1 VKRWVFAVLVLVNLG
16 LFMWASWYRTE
27 PGITVAPRPLF
38 HPELMVPLNTPG
50 VALKSRRNERPPAPL
65 VAAKPQERCIRIGPL
80 PAEAVESA
88 TRWLTNEKFAATP
101 RREERRVENS
111 YWVHLGPFGNREQAE
126 TRLKALV
133 EKGVKDV
140 LIMQDAQGEPAI
152 SLGLYNRI
160 ENANQRL
167 QELARKG
174 VEARQ
179 EIRYR
184 NESLT
189 WFELRLSEPAGEAL
203 TRLRGHDWGAGGIE
217 VSDSSCPAE
226 TDG

>member
-1 VKRWVFAVLVLVNLG
+1 MKRWIFAVLVLVNIG
-16 LFMWASWYRTE
+16 LFMWASWYRAE

-50 VALKSRRNERPPAPL
+50 VALKSRRNERPPTPL
-65 VAAKPQERCIRIGPL
+65 VAAKPRERCIRIGPL
-80 PAEAVESA
+80 PAEAVASA
-88 TRWLTNEKFAATP
+88 TRWLADEKFEATP
-101 RREERRVENS
+101 HREERRVVNS
-111 YWVHLGPFGNREQAE
+111 YWVHLGPFENREQAE
-126 TRLKALV
+126 ASLKALI
-133 EKGVKDV
+133 EKGVRDV

-160 ENANQRL
+160 ENANQRQ

-184 NESLT
+184 NETLT
-189 WFELRLSEPAGEAL
+189 WLGLRLSEPADESLA
-203 TRLRGHDWGAGGIE
+203 RLRGHDWGADGIE
-217 VSDSSCPAE
+217 VGDNSCPAE

>member
-1 VKRWVFAVLVLVNLG
+1 MRRWIFAVLVLVNIG
-16 LFMWASWYRTE
+16 LFMWASWYRVE

-50 VALKSRRNERPPAPL
+50 VALKSRRTERPPAPL
-65 VAAKPQERCIRIGPL
+65 VAAKAPERCIRIGPL
-80 PAEAVESA
+80 PAEVVESA
-88 TRWLTNEKFAATP
+88 TRWLADEKFAATP
-101 RREERRVENS
+101 HREERRVENS
-111 YWVHLGPFGNREQAE
+111 YWLHLGPFENREEAE
-126 TRLKALV
+126 TRLKLLV

-160 ENANQRL
+160 ENANLRL
-167 QELARKG
+167 QELAGKG

-184 NESLT
+184 NETLT
-189 WFELRLSEPAGEAL
+189 WFELRLSEPADAGLA
-203 TRLRGHDWGAGGIE
+203 RLRGHDWGARGVE
-217 VSDSSCPAE
+217 VNANSCPAE
-226 TDG
+226 ADG